1 MNQGSYC
8 THWTVNALIWVF
20 RYQTPIGGRIFQ
32 ADPTHSSLPSAKNW
46 CFHTGSAAFTSST
59 RR

>member
-1 MNQGSYC
+1 MLGDRS
-8 THWTVNALIWVF
+8 
-20 RYQTPIGGRIFQ
+20 FQ
-32 ADPTHSSLPSAKNW
+32 AEPTHSSVPLAKNW